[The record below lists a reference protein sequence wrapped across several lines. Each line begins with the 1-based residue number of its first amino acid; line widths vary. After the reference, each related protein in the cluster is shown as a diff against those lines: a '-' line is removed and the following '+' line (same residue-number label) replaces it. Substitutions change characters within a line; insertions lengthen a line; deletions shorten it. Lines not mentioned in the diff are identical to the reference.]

1 MPKLHS
7 SLGVFYF
14 PKNNTIKIIY
24 FTDNK
29 IYRLRGVMIILSS
42 NSEMKEAKIKKK
54 YEQMAQ
60 STNPKSKVLK
70 DCLMAFLVGGLI
82 CDVGQFVHNIIAGFG
97 YYPEE
102 QVSSIVSIIMV
113 FIGAL
118 LTGTGIYCKIAQ
130 FGGAGTVVPITGFS
144 NAVVSPAI
152 EFKKEGFVFGV
163 AAKMFTIAGP
173 VLVYGIGTSVIIG
186 IIYYI
191 TTLF

>member
-1 MPKLHS
+1 MKYK
-7 SLGVFYF
+7 GD
-14 PKNNTIKIIY
+14 KEIKKD
-24 FTDNK
+24 FE
-29 IYRLRGVMIILSS
+29 ILS
-42 NSEMKEAKIKKK
+42 NKMK
-54 YEQMAQ
+54 
-60 STNPKSKVLK
+60 PKPKVFK
-70 DCLMAFLVGGLI
+70 NCVRAFIIGGLI
-82 CDVGQFVHNIIAGFG
+82 CVIGQFILNMLIKFG
-97 YYPEE
+97 
-102 QVSSIVSIIMV
+102 VSKDDATTWLPIIMI

-118 LTGTGIYCKIAQ
+118 LTGFGVYDKIAS

-191 TTLF
+191 LGLLGIVE

>member
-1 MPKLHS
+1 
-7 SLGVFYF
+7 
-14 PKNNTIKIIY
+14 
-24 FTDNK
+24 
-29 IYRLRGVMIILSS
+29 MIFF
-42 NSEMKEAKIKKK
+42 N
-54 YEQMAQ
+54 
-60 STNPKSKVLK
+60 
-70 DCLMAFLVGGLI
+70 AFIVGGII
-82 CDVGQFVHNIIAGFG
+82 CTIGQFILNIMLRFG
-97 YYPEE
+97 IDEE
-102 QVSSIVSIIMV
+102 AAKQWLPIIMI

-118 LTGTGIYCKIAQ
+118 LTGFGVYDKIAS

-191 TTLF
+191 LGLLGIVE